1 MKTYVWLVMLALSC
15 EGASSLAPVDSP
27 SGDETLTTEEAFA
40 LAPHDGAKCTPE
52 IEQRNLRL
60 FNERLQLLF
69 AQDPREREYFAPGAV
84 VAVRSPVPYAG
95 TYLIEDGTYGRVL
108 MENWLFGPPPAGAT
122 PPNLKAVCD
131 KVILQ
136 ADFSATARATNVAV
150 KTPVL
155 EIFSFRSD
163 GKITRDDFFFLKPL
177 EVTRALLGR

>member
-1 MKTYVWLVMLALSC
+1 MKPYVWLVILAFSC
-15 EGASSLAPVDSP
+15 EGSSSLPSDTAASS
-27 SGDETLTTEEAFA
+27 DERLTAEEALA
-40 LAPHDGAKCTPE
+40 LAPPDGAKCSSE

-84 VAVRSPVPYAG
+84 VAVRSPIPYAG

-108 MENWLFGPPPAGAT
+108 MENWIFGPPANGAP
-122 PPNLKAVCD
+122 PPNLKAVCN

-136 ADFSATARATNVAV
+136 ADFSATARASNVAV

-163 GKITRDDFFFLKPL
+163 GKILRDDFFFLRPG